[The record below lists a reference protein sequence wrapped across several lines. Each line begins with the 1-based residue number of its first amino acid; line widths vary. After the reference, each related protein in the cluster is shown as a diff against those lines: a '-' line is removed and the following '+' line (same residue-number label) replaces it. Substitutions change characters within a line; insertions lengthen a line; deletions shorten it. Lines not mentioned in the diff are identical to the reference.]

1 MAQTFLSCGSSLP
14 APAGVVSGLCHSHG
28 QAHPGDGRAH
38 TGNPDTG
45 TSWGHVMALDPQ
57 LTPQQPPDADSL
69 WDMIVSALPV
79 VLVSMCTAALYH
91 IKDALKERSWKA
103 RWAVILVSA
112 STGAALGPIAVSLAH
127 EYLPEVSHMTHLAIG
142 CFIGAACP
150 QLVQTLLRKKLGL
163 STLNL
168 SKTEDINTCRM
179 TMTPEQRAVHADT
192 CVFTPDR
199 CGGACMQCPHREHY
213 RQDKEED

>member
-79 VLVSMCTAALYH
+79 VLVSMCTATLYH

-127 EYLPEVSHMTHLAIG
+127 EYLPGVSCMVHLSIG
-142 CFIGAACP
+142 CFIGTVCP
-150 QLVQTLLRKKLGL
+150 RYFETKFCEWAGLTRVNLRDSKDIDDCKQL
-163 STLNL
+163 
-168 SKTEDINTCRM
+168 
-179 TMTPEQRAVHADT
+179 MTPEERARHADT
-192 CVFTPDR
+192 CPFESDR
-199 CGGACMQCPHREHY
+199 YEGRCMQCPHRQH
-213 RQDKEED
+213 RQHKEE

>member
-1 MAQTFLSCGSSLP
+1 MAI
-14 APAGVVSGLCHSHG
+14 
-28 QAHPGDGRAH
+28 
-38 TGNPDTG
+38 
-45 TSWGHVMALDPQ
+45 DPQ
-57 LTPQQPPDADSL
+57 LAPQQPPDADSV
-69 WDMIVSALPV
+69 WEMIKSALPV
-79 VLVSMCTAALYH
+79 VIVAACTGALYH
-91 IKDALKERSWKA
+91 IQDALKERTWKA

-168 SKTEDINTCRM
+168 GKTEDINTCRM
-179 TMTPEQRAVHADT
+179 TMTPEQRAVHANT

-213 RQDKEED
+213 KQDKEEDA